1 MTKAINRPEVSNPN
15 CVLGN
20 GCKPATGTNAPM
32 GLSPRRVFCSPCSC
46 LQYIIFKNQLM
57 ALTRLCVVIG

>member
-20 GCKPATGTNAPM
+20 GCKPATGTNAHLEGYFVHP
-32 GLSPRRVFCSPCSC
+32 VAA
-46 LQYIIFKNQLM
+46 YNI
-57 ALTRLCVVIG
+57 